1 MSNYYG
7 VPTGILESKYLRLEY
22 LIRAGLRIVR
32 LSLNSG
38 PNLLAELPDFYT
50 ETPFGNYLFRGGH
63 RLWRSPELMPET
75 YIPEKDDLVVEKVGE
90 GVRLSQPPLAGTSR
104 SIEIQL
110 SQERAAITLIHR
122 LRNEST
128 ESVTLAPW
136 ALTMLPLG
144 GIAIMPQ
151 SVEYIDP
158 GGYIPNR
165 VLVFWPFARV
175 QDPRLTLG
183 DDYILLQ
190 AQPALP
196 AIKLGTFNSHGWLGY
211 VMHGILFIKRFE
223 PFQDANFPDW
233 GCNAE
238 LYCNDRFVEL
248 ESLGPLKDLGPGES
262 VLHKETWEIY
272 ENLDQPF
279 IPADLRKRIAD
290 LK

>member
-7 VPTGILESKYLRLEY
+7 LPTGILESKYLRLEY
-22 LIRAGLRIVR
+22 LTRAGLRIVR
-32 LSLNSG
+32 LSLNGG

-50 ETPFGNYLFRGGH
+50 ETPLGNYLFRGGH

-75 YIPEKDDLVVEKVGE
+75 YIPEKDDLVVEKAGE
-90 GVRLSQPPLAGTSR
+90 GARLSQPPLAGISR
-104 SIEIQL
+104 SIEVQL
-110 SQERAAITLIHR
+110 SQERAAITLIHH
-122 LRNEST
+122 LHNEST
-128 ESVTLAPW
+128 KSVTLAPW
-136 ALTMLPLG
+136 ALTMFPLG
-144 GIAIMPQ
+144 GVAIMPQ
-151 SVEYIDP
+151 PVEYIDR

-165 VLVFWPFARV
+165 VLVFWPFSRV

-183 DDYILLQ
+183 DEYILLQ
-190 AQPALP
+190 AQPGLP
-196 AIKLGTFNSHGWLGY
+196 AIKLGTFNPHGWLGY
-211 VMHGILFIKRFE
+211 VMHGIMFIKRFE

-238 LYCNDRFVEL
+238 LYCNDRFIEL

-279 IPADLRKRIAD
+279 IPADLRKKIVD
-290 LK
+290 LH